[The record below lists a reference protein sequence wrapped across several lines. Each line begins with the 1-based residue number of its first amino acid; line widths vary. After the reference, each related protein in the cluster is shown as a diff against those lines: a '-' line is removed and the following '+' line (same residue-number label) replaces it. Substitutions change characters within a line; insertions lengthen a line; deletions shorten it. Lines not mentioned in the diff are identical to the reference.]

1 MDEVG
6 DERAIWD
13 PDRAPRQAS
22 STAGDEPLGM
32 SKPKQIGTW
41 TETHTARAAQGRGFP
56 YAERHVLKGSA
67 DEGDVWLDSR
77 GRAIVECK
85 GGHAAETASDEQIRL
100 WLDEAEAERVNAG
113 AERSF
118 LVTKR
123 AGKGA
128 AQSHRW
134 WAHVGLD
141 SLVAARLGVVGAISC
156 TAGAIVRL
164 PLEDM
169 LALLAPDYGEV

>member
-1 MDEVG
+1 M
-6 DERAIWD
+6 
-13 PDRAPRQAS
+13 
-22 STAGDEPLGM
+22 T
-32 SKPKQIGTW
+32 KPKDIGTW
-41 TETHTARAAQGRGFP
+41 TETQVARCAAARGFP
-56 YAERHVLKGSA
+56 YADRHVLKGSL

-77 GRAIVECK
+77 GRAIVEVK
-85 GGHAAETASDEQIRL
+85 GGHAAEDASDEQIAR
-100 WLDEAEAERVNAG
+100 WLAEAEAERVNAG

-141 SLVAARLGVVGAISC
+141 SLVAARLSVEGAISC
-156 TAGAIVRL
+156 NAGAIVRL
-164 PLEDM
+164 PLEDV
-169 LALLAPDYGEV
+169 LALLAPTYGEWGG